1 MKGDA
6 KDLRKAYEQTKL
18 ILDDLRFLI
27 TDIDKRSDNELESLK
42 QRIERLEKK
51 YRKILVMIEEHKKAM
66 EHNYGLT
73 DTVHGRI

>member
-6 KDLRKAYEQTKL
+6 RDLRKAYRQTKH

-27 TDIDKRSDNELESLK
+27 TDIDKRADNELESLK

-51 YRKILVMIEEHKKAM
+51 YRKTLGIIEEHKNAM

-73 DTVHGRI
+73 DTVHSRI